1 MRGTK
6 AKKIR
11 RKVQNSRLNT
21 KTKQYYRVKETG
33 QIVGDKGRS
42 VYQKEKER

>member
-11 RKVQNSRLNT
+11 RKVQDMGLNT
-21 KTKQYYRVKETG
+21 KTKQYYRVEETG
-33 QIVGDKGRS
+33 QIVGDKGRT
-42 VYQKEKER
+42 VYQNEKEK